1 MAAALE
7 RALGSAG
14 PGTGPVPEVPEVS
27 EPVLVLG
34 PAGSGRTALLL
45 QAALAG
51 GAHGPRALFLA
62 PSAVPRLPNGGGG
75 TGTDPRALQ
84 RLELRYPRS
93 RGSLC
98 RELGALSLRP
108 PDLLLLDGLEQ
119 YLGESP
125 GGCARL
131 AALLLETT
139 HPPGPRGHPR
149 PPPQVVAALR
159 LPPPAP
165 HVLPTL
171 RRFFPARC
179 LLSPRPGGLVGVRLS
194 RPGRPPRR
202 WRLRLDPHGEGEGG
216 EEEQEEEEE
225 EEEGGSDPEEEWG

>member
-84 RLELRYPRS
+84 VRGGGRWRCLRGGGGGW
-93 RGSLC
+93 RG
-98 RELGALSLRP
+98 GA
-108 PDLLLLDGLEQ
+108 GNAEW
-119 YLGESP
+119 
-125 GGCARL
+125 A
-131 AALLLETT
+131 
-139 HPPGPRGHPR
+139 GPRVWAGLCVPPFIFGVR
-149 PPPQVVAALR
+149 VGACPDPCSPSVPTLCPPPAGATLPP
-159 LPPPAP
+159 PPPAP

-194 RPGRPPRR
+194 RTGRSPQR
-202 WRLRLDPHGEGEGG
+202 WRLCLDSHGEGGK
-216 EEEQEEEEE
+216 EEQDEE
-225 EEEGGSDPEEEWG
+225 EEEGEEGIDTEEEWG

>member
-14 PGTGPVPEVPEVS
+14 PGTGPVPGVPEVS

-51 GAHGPRALFLA
+51 GAHGPRVLFLA

-75 TGTDPRALQ
+75 TGTDSRALQ

-98 RELGALSLRP
+98 RELGALSLHP
-108 PDLLLLDGLEQ
+108 PTCYCWTGSS
-119 YLGESP
+119 GTWGSP
-125 GGCARL
+125 GALHPL
-131 AALLLETT
+131 ATLLLETT
-139 HPPGPRGHPR
+139 RPPPRGHPR
-149 PPPQVVAALR
+149 TSSQVVAALR
-159 LPPPAP
+159 LPPPP
-165 HVLPTL
+165 PTCC
-171 RRFFPARC
+171 PPCEGSSPRC

-194 RPGRPPRR
+194 RPGRPPST
-202 WRLRLDPHGEGEGG
+202 
-216 EEEQEEEEE
+216 
-225 EEEGGSDPEEEWG
+225 GGSAWTPTGRGARRSRRAVTRRRSGDDTPPGTGHMD